1 MKTTGKIKKVIWMVV
16 VVLLSYIASVAAQEN
31 GLNISGFEGFKG
43 SEKSTYF
50 TSDTI
55 AYAHFLSGIQFDADG
70 DYESAIEEYSE
81 AIKYDIHFAVA
92 YDRRGIDYTM
102 LIKYRKALKDFN
114 KAIELKSNF
123 TDAYSH
129 RGIVNYCLR
138 DFVNAIAD
146 YNKALNIDPKY
157 DKAYYN
163 RGIVKFLLDD
173 ENGAIAD
180 IRIASEMN
188 NSEAMDYLKTMKS
201 VN

>member
-1 MKTTGKIKKVIWMVV
+1 MKTIEKIRREAGLGII
-16 VVLLSYIASVAAQEN
+16 VLFSFITTVTAQEN
-31 GLNISGFEGFKG
+31 GLEISAFEGYNDN
-43 SEKSTYF
+43 EKVAHF
-50 TSDTI
+50 TSDTT
-55 AYAHFLSGIQFDADG
+55 AYAHFLSGVQFDADG
-70 DYESAIEEYSE
+70 DYRSAIKEYSE
-81 AIKYDIHFAVA
+81 AIKNDTHFAEA

-114 KAIELKSNF
+114 KAIELNNKF

-157 DKAYYN
+157 AKAYYN

-201 VN
+201 IN